1 MGAAP
6 VNPQTNKKPNRRSR
20 KKRRT
25 QDFSSSEESS
35 SSSSS
40 SSESEHESDTETE
53 LDQQKPANANNINI
67 DDIDIDSDN
76 EQLGT
81 TFKSL
86 RAPENLIIE
95 QKQQLQTIPFT
106 TTPVS
111 NLTNNAAVKTIPDS
125 ASITN
130 DINKTKTEL
139 NNRYLKLMAMEFEND
154 LDELRKKPDFNEHSL
169 VLLAKTLQSGVNMF
183 DPDSLNGLLD

>member
-1 MGAAP
+1 MAVTNT
-6 VNPQTNKKPNRRSR
+6 VNNKKPNRRSR

-40 SSESEHESDTETE
+40 SEAESDAEIE
-53 LDQQKPANANNINI
+53 LDQPSLNNNDNNRNINI

-76 EQLGT
+76 ET
-81 TFKSL
+81 SNN
-86 RAPENLIIE
+86 RRIPENLSIQ
-95 QKQQLQTIPFT
+95 QKQQLQSVSFT

-111 NLTNNAAVKTIPDS
+111 NFTTT
-125 ASITN
+125 SITTTKN
-130 DINKTKTEL
+130 IPNGNNINNQLDQTKTEL

-154 LDELRKKPDFNEHSL
+154 LDELRKKPDFNENSL

-183 DPDSLNGLLD
+183 DPDSLNALLG